1 MNSKVF
7 SQNALL
13 PSSKLIE
20 RKHILKI
27 WWRKQ
32 QSRWPKTQGYGKSDN
47 GQKYL
52 YFWHI
57 RLCKFSNTS
66 QHELDVLSSFCCMA
80 ANTAGKAEQ
89 DRALHIFWVTGR
101 RANKKPDS
109 TVIAC
114 SHCSVLAKPHKHWEV
129 EWRRKHLVWWREQ
142 EEMDKDS
149 MLTCVIDFWSYL
161 QHCSFMG
168 RRTARS
174 LTQWVIPLLRPSNIQ
189 YCTNSSK
196 HFIKAMKRGELMNP
210 APNPKISPGKSCSP
224 ITPTVLSLPYRRV
237 QSLSTCRD

>member
-1 MNSKVF
+1 MRLLWLEIQEKVDFAFRKMNSKVF

-149 MLTCVIDFWSYL
+149 MLVYMYCIYVYL
-161 QHCSFMG
+161 RNRF
-168 RRTARS
+168 
-174 LTQWVIPLLRPSNIQ
+174 L
-189 YCTNSSK
+189 
-196 HFIKAMKRGELMNP
+196 
-210 APNPKISPGKSCSP
+210 
-224 ITPTVLSLPYRRV
+224 VLSTALLLHG
-237 QSLSTCRD
+237 QENSTVSHSVGDTIIAA